1 MPRAAVLLAALAAA
15 CAPAA
20 ARATVPGAPPPLVT
34 HSAAVR
40 LGYERL
46 RMPGRERPL
55 ALAEVAWLAELPAG
69 LYAGPA
75 LIGAVGG
82 ERGGFFVAG
91 VEAGL
96 RLATGAGLGLDA
108 GLLAGGGGGGS
119 APVGGGLM
127 LRPRLAVTW
136 SGSRD
141 RLSVGFSHAV
151 FPTGD
156 LRSTQPFLA
165 WERRFDAA
173 YAPAPLDPWTS
184 QEAGPL
190 RFSRSSLEL
199 RLARYGHPAALGR
212 LAGARTLPEIDLVG
226 AAAGFELAGP
236 LSLRVESAAA
246 YGGGSGGYM
255 EVLAGPA
262 LRLGL
267 GSTGAAVAAFTAGSG
282 GGGGVPTGDGLLVKG
297 VAGLEV
303 RPASSVRA
311 GIEAGAVAAPSTS
324 FRAVT
329 LAVKLG
335 WDVELAGPAAGA
347 GGDDAA
353 LGRSEAIA
361 VSWRLRPS
369 LQRYATSQRTSDAER
384 APPVDQLA
392 FKADLLLSR
401 TIYLTAQSGWAFAGR
416 AGAWATGLLGAG
428 IESPSWRRQRL
439 GIELLAGAGGGGG
452 ISTEGGALLHAS
464 ASWLLELTP
473 RLGIQL
479 AAGRARAVAGRF
491 DSLVLEGGVVL
502 RGASLARAGGRS

>member
-1 MPRAAVLLAALAAA
+1 MPRSSVLLAALAAA

-20 ARATVPGAPPPLVT
+20 GRATIPLGAHP
-34 HSAAVR
+34 AAVR

-46 RMPGRERPL
+46 HMPGGERPL

-75 LIGAVGG
+75 LLGAVGG

-96 RLATGAGLGLDA
+96 RLGIAAGVGLDA

-127 LRPRLAVTW
+127 LRPRLALTW
-136 SGSRD
+136 SGRRD
-141 RLSVGFSHAV
+141 RLSVGIAHAV

-165 WERRFDAA
+165 WERRFEAA
-173 YAPAPLDPWTS
+173 YARAPLDPWTS

-190 RFSRSSLEL
+190 RFSRTSLEL

-212 LAGARTLPEIDLVG
+212 LAGARTLPELDLVG
-226 AAAGFELAGP
+226 AAAGFDVAGP
-236 LSLRVESAAA
+236 LSLRVESTAA

-267 GSTGAAVAAFTAGSG
+267 GSAGAAVLAFTAGSG

-297 VAGLEV
+297 AAGFEV
-303 RPASSVRA
+303 RPAASLRA

-329 LAVKLG
+329 LAVKVG
-335 WDVELAGPAAGA
+335 WELELAGPPADV
-347 GGDDAA
+347 GGDGAA
-353 LGRSEAIA
+353 LGRGEAIA

-369 LQRYATSQRTSDAER
+369 VQRYATSQRRSDAER

-401 TIYLTAQSGWAFAGR
+401 TIYLTAQSGWAFAGG

-464 ASWLLELTP
+464 VSWLLELTP

-479 AAGRARAVAGRF
+479 AAGRARAVGGRF
-491 DSLVLEGGVVL
+491 DSLVLDGGVVF
-502 RGASLARAGGRS
+502 RGASLARAAGRS